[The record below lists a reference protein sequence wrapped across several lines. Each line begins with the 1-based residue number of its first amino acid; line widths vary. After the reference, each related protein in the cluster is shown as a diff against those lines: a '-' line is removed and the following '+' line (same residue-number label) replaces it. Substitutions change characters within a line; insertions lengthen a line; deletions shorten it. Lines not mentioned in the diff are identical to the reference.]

1 MMIKLRD
8 KILAHFPEYIR
19 NTKNITFDRGPVE
32 NGDIVMYTNR
42 NLNEYYP
49 QAKKHA
55 ALLMES
61 THRI

>member
-49 QAKKHA
+49 QAKNMQHY
-55 ALLMES
+55 
-61 THRI
+61 